1 MGDRRVKTAQDEL
14 ELAQRALRLPAQSP
28 SRWHRAGLT
37 RRGERIFDVLSWSIL
52 VALGAGWSWTIAE
65 ARAEG
70 VTAGSGALVPVTASV
85 SAALTRPDAP
95 SVAYLT
101 QVALEKLVPL
111 RGVSGRLRADIRPA
125 GAALA
130 EDSLPAGV
138 DVQYASGSRAESATV
153 SDTPEEPGVWDLAL
167 RVGSVIR
174 PVADFRVIT
183 MLPFERK
190 RRGRIGLYY
199 IGTWPT
205 EGSRAARAG
214 YAPPAGFI
222 EVTLENQNTSV
233 SEHFRLRDFLT
244 KDQRDV
250 WPKYLVLD
258 MKLIDKL
265 ELVLADLH
273 ARGHDVS
280 GVRVMSGFRTP
291 QYNVGG
297 GDPRG
302 RASLSRH
309 MFGDAADIYFDL
321 DGTGRWDDLN
331 GDGRVDVRDMRV
343 VEAAV
348 DRVERA
354 HPALVG
360 GVGLYAATSA
370 HGPFIHIDTRG
381 YRARWVESGGGG

>member
-1 MGDRRVKTAQDEL
+1 MSNPLL
-14 ELAQRALRLPAQSP
+14 EPAHQALRLPDP
-28 SRWHRAGLT
+28 PRSRWHRAGVT
-37 RRGERIFDVLSWSIL
+37 RRVERAFDAVSSCLLLALAAGWTWSI
-52 VALGAGWSWTIAE
+52 AD
-65 ARAEG
+65 ARAASAIERPG
-70 VTAGSGALVPVTASV
+70 TLTPATASV
-85 SAALTRPDAP
+85 RAALTRADAP
-95 SVAYLT
+95 NMAFLT
-101 QVALEKLVPL
+101 QAALELLVPL
-111 RGVSGRLRADIRPA
+111 RGYSGKLRADIRPP
-125 GAALA
+125 GAPLSEGALPSGVA
-130 EDSLPAGV
+130 LQFESGHAVDSVAVAVAP
-138 DVQYASGSRAESATV
+138 D
-153 SDTPEEPGVWDLAL
+153 DPGVWELAL
-167 RVGSVIR
+167 KIGSAIR

-183 MLPFERK
+183 MLPFQVK

-199 IGTWPT
+199 IGTWPS
-205 EGSRAARAG
+205 EGRPVPRRG
-214 YAPPAGFI
+214 YAPPSGFI
-222 EVTLENQNTSV
+222 EVTPENQDTRV

-265 ELVLADLH
+265 ELVVADLA

-302 RASLSRH
+302 RATLSRH
-309 MFGDAADIYFDL
+309 MYGDAADIYFDR

-331 GDGRVDVRDMRV
+331 GDGRVDTRDMLV
-343 VEAAV
+343 VEAAA

-360 GVGLYAATSA
+360 GVGIYAATGA

-381 YRARWVESGGGG
+381 YRARWAETGGGG